1 MDASKDYL
9 RKEGVLP
16 KISFKETP
24 KVKVKLINDKET
36 FIQTP
41 TGDKAGIKY
50 LVEHE
55 GEKKVIITGSVG
67 LIQKLSQLEPGTE
80 IEIEMQNR
88 GGKNRFVVA
97 KEGEDIPVINQDE
110 YGSQQETPDEDGG
123 F

>member
-1 MDASKDYL
+1 MDNSKEFL
-9 RKEGVLP
+9 KKQNILP

-67 LIQKLSQLEPGTE
+67 LIQKLSQLESGTE
-80 IEIEMQNR
+80 VEIEMQNR

-97 KEGEDIPVINQDE
+97 REGEDMPVIDE
-110 YGSQQETPDEDGG
+110 DDYGSLKEAP
-123 F
+123 